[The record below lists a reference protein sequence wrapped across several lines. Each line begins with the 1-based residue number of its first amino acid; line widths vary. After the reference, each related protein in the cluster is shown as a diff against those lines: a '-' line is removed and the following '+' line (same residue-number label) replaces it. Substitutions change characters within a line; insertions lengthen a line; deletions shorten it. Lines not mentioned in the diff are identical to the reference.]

1 MKSLLVLLLSA
12 VSAVFL
18 PVPAHSAPADWLL
31 KFTASPS
38 RYIGSPGHRNTLDI
52 VEAAFRSFGLRN
64 VRREPVRIVAPVEEE
79 VFIEGP
85 GIGHIKINSV
95 WPNHVQLSST
105 SKKGITGALV
115 DAGHGEAA
123 AMNGQ
128 PIEGAIALIRLPCSE
143 GRTGW
148 MTAFTLG
155 AAAVVFIPPADG
167 SFSRSE
173 AEELFL
179 SVPADL
185 PRFWAPGRTGAAL
198 LASARRNP
206 KVRLVSRVAWKE
218 IVTENIWGVIPG
230 SDARFPSA
238 DKKSKALWRDKCVII
253 QSFTDSMSVV
263 PALAPGAEEATGLSA
278 LMELAKEFSSKPVP
292 PTLVFLATSGHNH
305 ALSGIHDWFARHLR
319 ADPYFTKSITGDE
332 KVAAQ
337 LMVNLDLSSG
347 DSRVASF
354 AQSTFYNGWENDLLA
369 QNAMAGLAR
378 MMDTYASRLWGKEA
392 SERYLNGVSPPTRTW
407 KDLLGFRAAFDSE
420 GAQLLGTRALTFAAP
435 FDARLRVDTPMD
447 TPDKVD
453 KSALARQVETIK
465 ELLTSALS
473 DSRFFEESKL
483 ELPDTGRAFAGEVH
497 EFERTVTGLPNK
509 PVAGVLMTTWAGSCG
524 ASIKPKTYG
533 PVRGLQTWFTMAD
546 NPRDLTR
553 SKTGTFFV
561 EVMKLKEFW
570 AWVYFPLRGYM
581 LDGDGKIIMASDTAS
596 ITAVQFQPDPGFQ
609 DRMKQTLHVLFRCR
623 PFTILEPVDARYLR
637 FLDTLTVMDG
647 FDQPFMNGS
656 EIIVG
661 GQSQAQEDFTPAVV
675 LFTPAAK
682 VSSRFELVR
691 GDRRFVLSVTF
702 TGAWEEG
709 LPLEKWLGISVRGT
723 KTVKSM
729 DEKAP
734 PVVFVSSVEAD
745 QPGAEAGLKAGDGI
759 RQVDGRP
766 VLGLDEY
773 ERIFRDIRGIMAI
786 RVKALLSTGP
796 FGLKGLFTGAD
807 EALLSQTET
816 GAGTDG
822 KDVVRVRHLT
832 SLEAQGHGYPV
843 SLGLLRRAPF
853 EGAKDMWIL
862 DEGRGR
868 TLNDHNVRSARIDEL
883 HTQAYAVL
891 REAQAAWAAR
901 KFDEFLSKSREAWGL
916 ESRAYPEF
924 KSVANDLVQTVVFYC
939 ILLLPFAYC
948 MERLLFASADLR
960 RQLATTAVMFVL
972 GFLALRQVHPAF
984 RISSNPLIIFLG
996 FIVLVLGIVVLG
1008 IILSKFQRELRRL
1021 KGERG
1026 DYDSVDIGRASATM
1040 AALML
1045 GLSNLRKRPVR
1056 TALTVTT
1063 VVMLTFTV
1071 LSMVSMSSTIQFFRL
1086 PRGVNPHYS
1095 GALIRDVQWQ
1105 VLQPPVEQYIKSA
1118 LADKAILLPR
1128 SWVTARNS
1136 ADTLQMEVAALTG
1149 KTGTIKGMLGVVPQE
1164 QDILKPAKTIGLQ
1177 GRWFR
1182 DGDRFACLL
1191 PAALSARLGAGL
1203 GSRVRVRGTELVVV
1217 GIYDGKAFSD
1227 FKDLDGESMGPAK
1240 SAARRSRYDWEA
1252 STDMKATENVAESFR
1267 AADHLSGDDL
1277 IIVPNSLALELE
1289 GRLRSVAVVALP
1301 GTDPVKLLDE
1311 VKAFLKRAAVMAL
1324 VSDGTTVQLLTSIG
1338 AVSVK
1343 GVLALLIPL
1352 ALACLIVLNTM
1363 MGSVHERVR
1372 EISIFSS
1379 VGLAPSHIGALFV
1392 AESFVV
1398 AIVGVVLGYLF
1409 AQFVSAA
1416 LLNYGALKGLS
1427 LNYSS
1432 SAAVGAC
1439 IIVMAA
1445 VMLSTIYPA
1454 RKASELAVPDVTR
1467 RWKLPRPTGDLLVF
1481 DFPFTVGATDLIG
1494 MFTYLTELF
1503 KAFRDSS
1510 IGSFSTDKVTFRR
1523 AKDGVS
1529 IEMSCWLA
1537 PYDLGI
1543 SQRVLLEALPMEV
1556 SGLYRVQV
1564 TLERRSGEAG
1574 SWYRQ
1579 NRRFLTALRK
1589 RFLIWR
1595 MFGAELKGRYEA
1607 RGQEHLKGG
1616 ADV

>member
-1 MKSLLVLLLSA
+1 VKFLPVLLSLA
-12 VSAVFL
+12 VSAFISSPAL
-18 PVPAHSAPADWLL
+18 AVPSDWLL
-31 KFTASPS
+31 KFTASPT
-38 RYIGSPGHRNTLDI
+38 RYIGTPGHRNTLDI
-52 VEAAFRSFGLRN
+52 VESAFISFGLKN
-64 VRREPVRIVAPVEEE
+64 VRREPVKIVAPVEGE
-79 VFIEGP
+79 VWVEGP
-85 GIGHIKINSV
+85 GIGRIKLNSV
-95 WPNHVQLSST
+95 WPNHVQLSAT
-105 SKKGITGALV
+105 SRKGLEGVLV
-115 DAGHGEAA
+115 DAGHAEAA
-123 AMNGQ
+123 AMNGKQ
-128 PIEGAIALIRLPCSE
+128 IEGAIALVRLPCAD

-148 MTAFTLG
+148 MTPFTLG
-155 AAAVVFIPPADG
+155 AAAVVFIPPTDG

-179 SVPADL
+179 NVPADL
-185 PRFWAPGRTGAAL
+185 PRFWASGSTGAAL
-198 LASARRNP
+198 VAAAKRNP
-206 KVRLVSRVAWKE
+206 RVRLVSRLAWKE
-218 IVTENIWGVIPG
+218 IVTENIWGTLPG

-238 DKKSKALWRDKCVII
+238 DKKSKALWRDKGVII

-263 PALAPGAEEATGLSA
+263 PQLAPGAEEATGLSA
-278 LMELAKEFSSKPVP
+278 LMELAKDFSAKPVP
-292 PTLVFLATSGHNH
+292 PTLIFLATSGHNH
-305 ALSGIHDWFARHLR
+305 ALSGVHEWYARHLR
-319 ADPYFTKSITGDE
+319 HEPYFSKSITGSE
-332 KVAAQ
+332 KVDAQ

-347 DSRVASF
+347 DPRVASF

-378 MMDTYASRLWGKEA
+378 MLDTYATRLWGREA
-392 SERYLNGVSPPTRTW
+392 AERYLNGVSPPTRTW
-407 KDLLGFRAAFDSE
+407 KDMLGFRAAFDSE

-447 TPDKVD
+447 TPDKVN
-453 KSALARQVETIK
+453 KTSLNRQVETIK
-465 ELLTSALS
+465 ALLESALV
-473 DSRFFEESKL
+473 DAKFFEEGKL

-497 EFERTVTGLPNK
+497 EYERTVTGLPQK

-524 ASIKPKTYG
+524 GTKPKTFG

-546 NPRDLTR
+546 DPKSLTR
-553 SKTGTFFV
+553 SRTGTFFL
-561 EVMKLKEFW
+561 EVLKLKEFW
-570 AWVYFPLRGYM
+570 AWVFFPLRGYM

-661 GQSQAQEDFTPAVV
+661 GQSQAQEQFTPAVV

-682 VSSRFELVR
+682 VSSRFEISR
-691 GDRRFVLSVTF
+691 GGKRMVLSVTF
-702 TGAWEEG
+702 TGAWVEG
-709 LPLEKWLGISVRGT
+709 VPLEKWLGAAVKGT
-723 KTVKSM
+723 GILKSM
-729 DEKAP
+729 DDDTD
-734 PVVFVSSVEAD
+734 PVVFVSSVESDLPVAN
-745 QPGAEAGLKAGDGI
+745 AGLKTGDGI
-759 RQVDGRP
+759 LKVDGRP
-766 VLGLDEY
+766 VLGTDEY
-773 ERIFRDIRGIMAI
+773 GKIFRDIRGIMNV

-807 EALLSQTET
+807 EAILSRTES
-816 GAGTDG
+816 GGG
-822 KDVVRVRHLT
+822 VMRMT
-832 SLEAQGHGYPV
+832 SIEGQGRGYPV

-862 DEGRGR
+862 DEARGR
-868 TLNDHNVRSARIDEL
+868 TLRDHNVRSARIEEL
-883 HTQAYAVL
+883 HEKAYVAL
-891 REAQAAWAAR
+891 KDAQAAWAAR
-901 KFDEFLSKSREAWGL
+901 KFDEFLAKAREAWGL
-916 ESRAYPEF
+916 EARAYPEF

-960 RQLATTAVMFVL
+960 RQLATTAIMFVL

-996 FIVLVLGIVVLG
+996 FIVLVLGVIVLG

-1026 DYDSVDIGRASATM
+1026 DYDSVDIGRMSATV
-1040 AALML
+1040 AALTL

-1056 TALTVTT
+1056 TALTITT

-1086 PRGVNPHYS
+1086 PRGTNPHYS

-1118 LADKAILLPR
+1118 LAGKAMLLPR

-1136 ADTLQMEVAALTG
+1136 ADTLQMEVAGANG
-1149 KTGTIKGMLGVVPQE
+1149 KSGTIKGMLGVVPKE
-1164 QDILKPAKTIGLQ
+1164 EVILKPAKNIGLR

-1182 DGDRFACLL
+1182 DSDRFSCIL
-1191 PAALSARLGAGL
+1191 PAALASRLGAGL
-1203 GSRVRVRGTELVVV
+1203 GGKVRVRGTDLAVV

-1227 FKDLDGESMGPAK
+1227 FKDLDGESMTPAK
-1240 SAARRSRYDWEA
+1240 SAARRSRYDWET
-1252 STDMKATENVAESFR
+1252 STDMAANDKVAESFR
-1267 AADHLSGDDL
+1267 AADHLSGDD
-1277 IIVPNSLALELE
+1277 IIIIPNELAQEME
-1289 GRLRSVAVVALP
+1289 GRLRSVAVVALK
-1301 GTDPVKLLDE
+1301 GTDPAKLLDD

-1324 VSDGTTVQLLTSIG
+1324 VSDGSTIQLLTSIG

-1379 VGLAPSHIGALFV
+1379 VGLAPTHIGALFV

-1398 AIVGVVLGYLF
+1398 AIVGVVLGYLL
-1409 AQFVSAA
+1409 AQVVSAT
-1416 LLNYGALKGLS
+1416 LLSLGALKGLS

-1445 VMLSTIYPA
+1445 VMISTIYPA

-1467 RWKLPRPTGDLLVF
+1467 RWKLPRPDGDLMVF

-1510 IGSFSTDKVTFRR
+1510 IGSFSTDQVVFRR
-1523 AKDGVS
+1523 GNDGVA
-1529 IEMSCWLA
+1529 IEMACWLA

-1543 SQRVLLEALPMEV
+1543 SQRVMLEALPMEV
-1556 SGLYRVQV
+1556 KGLYRIQV

-1579 NRRFLTALRK
+1579 NRRFLTTLRK

-1616 ADV
+1616 ANV